1 MSAIAG
7 LVRLDGAPAGPDLVE
22 RMTAAMARRAP
33 HGRAHWHDGPAALGH
48 GALRSL
54 PASVGEVQ
62 PCVDSDSGLV
72 LVLDGAIDNRDEL
85 RAALLSRGVRL
96 QGDSGA
102 ELVLRACE
110 AWGDDAPAKLVGEF
124 VFALWDRRLRRLLVA
139 RDAVGTRLVH
149 YHATGRRFAFASEI
163 RGLLACADF
172 ERRLHRPRLL
182 DYLSDEFDREDEQ
195 ATFYEGVFRLPA
207 GHALRVDGSGVRAW
221 RYWQPR
227 DLAPLRFRSV
237 QEGAHAYLELLR
249 AALRCRLHSTGR
261 VAALLSGGHDSS
273 SLVALAGKEFRS
285 LLPDRLVTISLAAR
299 GGGRDPESLGRR
311 EILADAWFDAVELR
325 EPEALQHAPSL
336 DTLVQEADEPFA
348 LSQGFGQTLTSL
360 AARRAGC
367 RVLMD
372 GMASDLYYYAA
383 PRSVA
388 ALLREGPALRI
399 PSIVTGAIRHEGL
412 SALPGLAWSTL
423 QWMTPEGL
431 REGYRRA
438 RASHAPLSDGL
449 RAIRAAV
456 AREYLERRREERRWR
471 TGEATGGSPSQQ
483 ALHAADFASGML
495 NFAHEVNGSIDLAHG
510 IEPRSPYSDRRLV
523 EFAIAMPLE
532 LKLSGPVWKGLLR
545 EAMKGILPEPLRNRR
560 ATDGYPGINFF
571 ESWYERQVAGNPALV
586 APRRVIEALGDLADP
601 KGVSMI
607 CNHPGFDRARLG
619 SLVLWLERNYS

>member
-7 LVRLDGAPAGPDLVE
+7 VFRLDGAPAGTGLIE
-22 RMTAAMARRAP
+22 RMTTAMARRAP
-33 HGRAHWHDGPAALGH
+33 HGRAHWHEGPTALGH

-62 PCVDSDSGLV
+62 PCIDAEAGLA
-72 LVLDGAIDNRDEL
+72 LVLDGVIDNHEEL
-85 RAALLSRGVRL
+85 RAALLARGVRL
-96 QGDSGA
+96 RGDGGA
-102 ELVLRACE
+102 ELALRACE

-124 VFALWDRRLRRLLVA
+124 VFALWDSRRRRLLVV

-182 DYLSDEFDREDEQ
+182 DYLSDEFDREDER
-195 ATFYEGVFRLPA
+195 ATFYEGVYRLPA
-207 GHALRVDGSGVRAW
+207 GHALRVDGSGVRTW

-227 DLAPLRFRSV
+227 DLAPLRFGSLR
-237 QEGAHAYLELLR
+237 EGAEAYLDLLR
-249 AALRCRLHSTGR
+249 VALRCRLDSTGR

-273 SLVALAGKEFRS
+273 SLVALAGKEFRTA
-285 LLPDRLVTISLAAR
+285 LPDRLVTISLAAP
-299 GGGRDPESLGRR
+299 GSGRDPEALGRR

-325 EPEALQHAPSL
+325 EPEALQRAPSL
-336 DTLVQEADEPFA
+336 DTLVQDADEPFS

-383 PRSVA
+383 PRSLA
-388 ALLREGPALRI
+388 TLLREGPAWRI
-399 PSIVTGAIRHEGL
+399 PSIVMGAIRYEGA

-423 QWMTPEGL
+423 QWMTPEVM

-438 RASHAPLSDGL
+438 RASHAPLSGGL

-456 AREYLERRREERRWR
+456 AREYLEQRREERRRR
-471 TGEATGGSPSQQ
+471 TEEATGGSSSQQ

-545 EAMKGILPEPLRNRR
+545 EAMKGILPEPLRTRR
-560 ATDGYPGINFF
+560 ATDGYPGIHFF
-571 ESWYERQVAGNPALV
+571 ESWFERHVADHPALV
-586 APRRVIEALGDLADP
+586 SPRRGIEALGDLADP
-601 KGVSMI
+601 EGVSTI
-607 CNHPGFDRARLG
+607 CSPAGVDRAHLG
-619 SLVLWLERNYS
+619 TLVLWLERNLM